1 MPLSEHEQ
9 QALEAME
16 QALYEQDPAFAH
28 RVRSENTSRHRPGR
42 LTLSVFSFMVGL
54 ALMLAFCFT
63 TAVVVGVAGFLI
75 MFVSLGTFWT
85 SPGRM
90 GKVRLDLTRWGQ
102 KTRPANET

>member
-1 MPLSEHEQ
+1 
-9 QALEAME
+9 ME

-42 LTLSVFSFMVGL
+42 LTLSVFGFVAGL

-63 TAVVVGVAGFLI
+63 TAVVMGVTGFLI
-75 MFVSLGTFWT
+75 TFVSLDSFCT

-90 GKVRLDLTRWGQ
+90 GTVRLDLTRWGQ
-102 KTRPANET
+102 KKGPTTKDT